1 VKKHALQWIV
11 ESLSNKAGYLQKA
24 MFGCQGCY
32 YDGNLVLVLAD
43 REEPWKGIL
52 LPVERRHHESLTE
65 EFPQLTP
72 HPILPKW
79 LYLSDETDRFEETTA
94 RLVELI
100 KTNDPRL
107 GVTPPKKHRTS
118 SKPDDGRPP
127 HLA

>member
-1 VKKHALQWIV
+1 
-11 ESLSNKAGYLQKA
+11 

-100 KTNDPRL
+100 KTNDPRI
-107 GVTPPKKHRTS
+107 GVTPPKNPRRPS
-118 SKPDDGRPP
+118 SKPTVGGPP

>member
-1 VKKHALQWIV
+1 
-11 ESLSNKAGYLQKA
+11 
-24 MFGCQGCY
+24 
-32 YDGNLVLVLAD
+32 
-43 REEPWKGIL
+43 
-52 LPVERRHHESLTE
+52 VERRHHESLTE

-100 KTNDPRL
+100 KTNDPRI
-107 GVTPPKKHRTS
+107 GVTPSKKRRPS
-118 SKPDDGRPP
+118 SKPPDGRPP